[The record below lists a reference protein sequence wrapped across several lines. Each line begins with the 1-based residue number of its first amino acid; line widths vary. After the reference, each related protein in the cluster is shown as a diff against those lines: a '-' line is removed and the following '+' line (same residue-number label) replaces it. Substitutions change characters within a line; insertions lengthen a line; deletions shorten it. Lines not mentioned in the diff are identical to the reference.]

1 MIRKIFWLMV
11 VLYGVQP
18 FLFAQTHAD
27 FIKEAEV
34 ARTIQVL
41 ASDSLRGRG
50 NGTPDLLKAGFF
62 IADRFQRAG
71 LRSLSNQ
78 LGFYIPFFPFS
89 DREQAFPDILEWND
103 KPVSADKFM
112 FINPK
117 PGNYATRKLND
128 FKVIQTDSCFTNQIL
143 NLYDSSDRDIL
154 IWTSKKQPD
163 NENIFPEVILIPEK
177 GISRSFLLV
186 YSDIPP
192 DSMLLTGVDDYYN
205 SLGYNIIGVLPG
217 KSKPEEIV
225 LFSAHYDHLG
235 VNHNRKKDS
244 ILNGAN
250 DDASGVTALIHLAE
264 YFAKKG
270 DNERTIL
277 FCAFSGEELG
287 LKGSANFINY
297 LNPEKVIAGI
307 NIEMIGVPQYGI
319 NNIFITG
326 TQYSSL
332 PSVLN
337 QRSKEMGIKIK
348 PEPDLRK
355 RLFQRSDNYTF
366 VKAGVPAHTIMSSD
380 DDDKCYHKPCDE
392 VKRINIPHMTQIIRT
407 IAVMSESIIS
417 GIETPTRVKAEE
429 LR

>member
-1 MIRKIFWLMV
+1 
-11 VLYGVQP
+11 
-18 FLFAQTHAD
+18 
-27 FIKEAEV
+27 
-34 ARTIQVL
+34 
-41 ASDSLRGRG
+41 
-50 NGTPDLLKAGFF
+50 
-62 IADRFQRAG
+62 
-71 LRSLSNQ
+71 
-78 LGFYIPFFPFS
+78 
-89 DREQAFPDILEWND
+89 
-103 KPVSADKFM
+103 
-112 FINPK
+112 
-117 PGNYATRKLND
+117 
-128 FKVIQTDSCFTNQIL
+128 
-143 NLYDSSDRDIL
+143 
-154 IWTSKKQPD
+154 
-163 NENIFPEVILIPEK
+163 
-177 GISRSFLLV
+177 LLV
-186 YSDIPP
+186 YSDVSP
-192 DSMLLTGVDDYYN
+192 DSLLLTGVDDYYN
-205 SLGYNIIGVLPG
+205 SLGYNVVGMLPG
-217 KSKPEEIV
+217 KSKPDEIV
-225 LFSAHYDHLG
+225 LFSAHFDHLG
-235 VNHNRKKDS
+235 INRNQKKDS

-250 DDASGVTALIHLAE
+250 DDASGVTALLLLAE

-319 NNIFITG
+319 NNVFITG

-332 PSVLN
+332 PSILN
-337 QRSKEMGIKIK
+337 QRSKEMGIKVK

-392 VKRINIPHMTQIIRT
+392 VQRINIPHMTQIIRT

-417 GIETPTRVKAEE
+417 GKETPTRVKMED